1 MAVGD
6 AIERRPASQTDFP
19 PPVQPPD
26 MSLASET
33 RDAVRARPFLHDA
46 LAAGVV
52 NYAAAA
58 RELDV
63 DGDDE
68 AITAALRRFAEELPE
83 PDRGTDD
90 GPTVRMKSGL
100 EPVDGG
106 GVDGGGAD
114 GGGLLRVGDGGYAAG
129 AGSLTGVLATG
140 DLGAR
145 ALERALG
152 RLRGHGIDVEA
163 AGVAGGAL
171 LVVVGRRDGPGA
183 VRLVETV

>member
-1 MAVGD
+1 
-6 AIERRPASQTDFP
+6 
-19 PPVQPPD
+19 

-33 RDAVRARPFLHDA
+33 RDAVRARPFLYDA

-63 DGDDE
+63 DGDVE
-68 AITAALRRFAEELPE
+68 AITAALRRFTEELPE
-83 PDRGTDD
+83 PDRGTGD

-100 EPVDGG
+100 EPVDGE
-106 GVDGGGAD
+106 GAD
-114 GGGLLRVGDGGYAAG
+114 GGGLLRVGDRGYAAG
-129 AGSLTGVLATG
+129 TGSLTGVLATG

-152 RLRGHGIDVEA
+152 RLRGHGIGVEA

-183 VRLVETV
+183 VRLIEAV